1 MDEKCSLPGWSTI
14 RVIGQGSFGDVYE
27 IQRNVGV
34 ELEKAALKVISIP
47 QSPSEIEEL
56 YNSGCDSESIT
67 NTFKNYMHNIVT
79 EYLMMRKLNDCGN
92 VVRCDDLRQIQ
103 HDDGI
108 GWDILIRMELLTP
121 MMKAL
126 PQQIPEESV
135 IKLGKDLC
143 TALMACK
150 THGIIHRDIKPQNI
164 FLSENGTFKLGDFGV
179 AKIMERTL
187 NATVVGTYKYMA
199 PEVFHYQPYGSTAD
213 IYSLGIVMYW
223 MLNRRRA
230 PFLPQAPAQLNTV
243 LEGQAS
249 ARRFSG
255 EQIPPPVDG
264 SPWLQ
269 RIVLKACAFD
279 PEDRYQSAE
288 EMLRDLEQGSMPAEK
303 PEDPFVQSTQDVGR
317 TVKVNPPAKSQKD
330 TPKPGKRRIWA
341 LILAVCLVL
350 VAAATFAGLK
360 ILNQR
365 RSAQQEAERREAY
378 DSCIAQAQQE
388 TDTDTA
394 LELYKQAQEM
404 YPEEEMPYAAYAYTL
419 YEAGRYESCASYIEA
434 DLGMGKRFTQQTQ
447 NELYEILGAA
457 YFEQE
462 DYAAAASS
470 FRMSAAG
477 GSITVPAMRD
487 YAVSLGR
494 LGDVQA
500 ANEIITE
507 MTNQGAS
514 GSVIRY
520 VQAEI
525 DYVLEQYLM
534 AEEGFQY
541 ALSTTDDSAL
551 QRRAL
556 RSLAKLYRQCA
567 VLERTDGSPIPNPAQ
582 KAIHVLE
589 EGMPKYGLQ
598 NDIPLVEMLALAYYD
613 AYNSQ
618 PDLPET
624 YLEKSAKYFRQVMDM
639 SIPQEYLYQNLYT
652 IYYKLNQYD
661 QAEEVLLEYRDA
673 YDDSYVPHAL
683 RGILLITMEN
693 EKPDSQRDYA
703 PAVEEYE
710 TAGGM
715 LRSGDDM
722 SYYQQ
727 LETLIAQLREKN
739 WIR

>member
-1 MDEKCSLPGWSTI
+1 MDKKYSLPGWNTI
-14 RVIGQGSFGDVYE
+14 REIGHGSFGDVYE

-47 QSPSEIEEL
+47 QSSSEIEEL

-67 NTFKNYMHNIVT
+67 NTFKNYMHSIVA

-164 FLSENGTFKLGDFGV
+164 FVSDNGTFKLGDFGV
-179 AKIMERTL
+179 AKIMERTV

-199 PEVFHYQPYGSTAD
+199 PEVYHYQPYGATAD

-230 PFLPQAPAQLNTV
+230 PFLPQAPAQLDAAQ
-243 LEGQAS
+243 EAQAG

-255 EQIPPPVDG
+255 EQIPSPVDG

-269 RIVLKACAFD
+269 QIVLKACAFD

-288 EMLRDLEQGSMPAEK
+288 EMLRDPK
-303 PEDPFVQSTQDVGR
+303 DFVWQDNGNVK
-317 TVKVNPPAKSQKD
+317 TVKVNPPPSSKPRKDSPKSREMTAK
-330 TPKPGKRRIWA
+330 GKKRKLWI
-341 LILAVCLVL
+341 LIVAICTVL
-350 VAAATFAGLK
+350 TMAATVVGVK
-360 ILNQR
+360 ILDQR
-365 RSAQQEAERREAY
+365 RSEQQEAERRAEY
-378 DSCIAQAQQE
+378 ESCIALAQQE
-388 TDTDTA
+388 KDTDTA
-394 LELYKQAQEM
+394 LELYKQAQELC
-404 YPEEEMPYAAYAYTL
+404 PEEEMAYAAYAYTL
-419 YEAGRYESCASYIEA
+419 YEAGRYETCITYIEE
-434 DLGMGKRFTQQTQ
+434 DLAMGKRMAPETQ

-462 DYAAAASS
+462 DYAAAASN

-477 GSITVPAMRD
+477 GAITVPAMRD

-567 VLERTDGSPIPNPAQ
+567 ALERTDASPIPNPAQ
-582 KAIHVLE
+582 KAIQVLE
-589 EGMPKYGLQ
+589 ESMPQYGLQ

-618 PDLPET
+618 PDMPET
-624 YLEKSAKYFRQVMDM
+624 YLEKSAEYFRQVMDM
-639 SIPQEYLYQNLYT
+639 SVPQEYLYQNLYT

-683 RGILLITMEN
+683 RGILLITVEN

-710 TAGGM
+710 AAGGM
-715 LRSGDDM
+715 LRSSDDM

-739 WIR
+739 WI